1 MVGFSELLFL
11 IMLFCFM
18 FYSLVVGR
26 EVTDCRK
33 ELAALND
40 NMVALIE
47 LLQRSI
53 NERSGSDMDLRA
65 TAQAYERVR
74 NIRRASM
81 ERSAPERDRKGPIKV
96 SLN

>member
-1 MVGFSELLFL
+1 
-11 IMLFCFM
+11 M
-18 FYSLVVGR
+18 FYSIVVGR

-53 NERSGSDMDLRA
+53 NERSCSDMDLRA

-81 ERSAPERDRKGPIKV
+81 ERSASESGRKGPIEV